1 MAKVRYEKRL
11 ITEWV
16 NEEGEEL
23 FWSPEIGHMMGHMF
37 LTPPADRL
45 ASMTQIAAFV
55 MGCSRCCIILEKGRN
70 SSKDKKLVLVAGFP
84 KGGHGIGEEIV
95 PGSGKEFLKDIIEK
109 GSQVLIPYSKKD
121 KRVAYMIP
129 LIDYHKIKSQ
139 LFVPLYYKKIRGE
152 YVIPP
157 FGVMVFDSTDE
168 DQEKFQKAADEANKV
183 AKAVVSIIINE
194 QRRVSMD
201 HELIKITGVNALSE
215 HSMGFEDGLRK
226 LINLGASLKRFG
238 KIISQLKEEVPGN
251 KKIEKME
258 DYLSVIIDDTDL
270 VVKRINDFISTIK
283 FRASDLVIQ
292 EHNLR
297 DFIQN
302 IASEFT
308 EEKQKDQPDLRVSLD
323 FKKLS
328 GIKAKFDYEQMKKC
342 LKIIMDN
349 AVRSGAKNIWIR
361 VLSRSVTAGEGNI
374 IITIMNDGRK
384 MSLIEASQVL
394 MLFSGVGYEK
404 GGNGLALANLI
415 VRAHKGEI
423 RPEPEPKTQFI
434 ITLPQ

>member
-1 MAKVRYEKRL
+1 MPEKEIL
-11 ITEWV
+11 KWITET
-16 NEEGEEL
+16 GEEL
-23 FWSPEIGHMMGHMF
+23 VLSKEAVNMTSYAF
-37 LTPPADRL
+37 LSPPADRL
-45 ASMTQIAAFV
+45 ARMTQMAAHV
-55 MGCSRCCIILEKGRN
+55 MGCSRCCVILEKGGN
-70 SSKDKKLVLVAGFP
+70 SSKDKKFIVIAGFP
-84 KGGHGIGEEIV
+84 KNGHGIGEEILSE
-95 PGSGKEFLKDIIEK
+95 PGKKFLKKIIDQ
-109 GSQVLIPYSKKD
+109 GVQVLIPYSKSD
-121 KRVAYMIP
+121 ERVAYMIP
-129 LIDYHKIKSQ
+129 SIEYYGIKSQ
-139 LFVPLYYKKIRGE
+139 LFVPLYYKKIGGE
-152 YVIPP
+152 YVIPS
-157 FGVMVFDSTDE
+157 FGVMVFDSTDK
-168 DQEKFQKAADEANKV
+168 DQEKFQKAANEAKKV
-183 AKAVVSIIINE
+183 AKVVVSIILNE
-194 QRRVSMD
+194 QRRDQLDS
-201 HELIKITGVNALSE
+201 ELMKIACVNVLSE

-308 EEKQKDQPDLRVSLD
+308 AEKQKDQPDLRVSLD

-328 GIKAKFDYEQMKKC
+328 RIKAKFDYERMGKC

-361 VLSRSVTAGEGNI
+361 VLSRSATAGKGNL
-374 IITIMNDGRK
+374 IITVTNDGQK
-384 MSLIEASQVL
+384 MSQVMARQIL
-394 MLFSGVGYEK
+394 MLLSGVGYEK
-404 GGNGLALANLI
+404 GGGGLALANLI
-415 VRAHKGEI
+415 VRAHKGEL